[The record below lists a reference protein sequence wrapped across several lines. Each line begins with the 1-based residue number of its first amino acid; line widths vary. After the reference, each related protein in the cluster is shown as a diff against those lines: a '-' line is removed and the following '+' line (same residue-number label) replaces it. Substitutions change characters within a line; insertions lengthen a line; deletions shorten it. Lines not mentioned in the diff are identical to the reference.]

1 GPGPGPPTAGA
12 PVVPAR
18 RAAVAGLVDPLGR
31 AVAAGGLL
39 PGLPGPRHHSALLGD
54 RADAEHVAADDLPDL
69 QALPAGRQRPALE
82 LRLRPGLERLHVPAG
97 ALGGLGGRDHLALQ
111 LLGQ

>member
-1 GPGPGPPTAGA
+1 PPAA
-12 PVVPAR
+12 RVPVVPAER
-18 RAAVAGLVDPLGR
+18 RAEARLVDPHRR

-54 RADAEHVAADDLPDL
+54 RADAEHVAAADLPDL

-97 ALGGLGGRDHLALQ
+97 ALGGLG
-111 LLGQ
+111 